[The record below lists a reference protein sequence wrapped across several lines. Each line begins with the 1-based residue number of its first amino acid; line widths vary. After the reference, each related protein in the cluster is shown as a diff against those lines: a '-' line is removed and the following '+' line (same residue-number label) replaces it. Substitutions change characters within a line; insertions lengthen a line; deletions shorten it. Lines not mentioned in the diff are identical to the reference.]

1 MLAKHVNS
9 VNGKCV
15 LVCTIDEKLWSNVA
29 LSASLA
35 LVMPDCT
42 PRKMLIAIALNKWLL
57 LQSSCT
63 VIEGLPSTKTGVPMG
78 LRETAAHHKLG
89 MTPSYDERRRF
100 QRINLQVP
108 LFIRGKDAYGEQFLE
123 LAKTLDISGIGAFLT
138 SPRPLALNE
147 IVTLTIPAP
156 SITTSPLVPAGMPPI
171 QARVKRKQDAGEVH
185 LVGVEFLKP
194 IG

>member
-1 MLAKHVNS
+1 MLPFS
-9 VNGKCV
+9 CSG
-15 LVCTIDEKLWSNVA
+15 
-29 LSASLA
+29 
-35 LVMPDCT
+35 
-42 PRKMLIAIALNKWLL
+42 IAG
-57 LQSSCT
+57 QQ
-63 VIEGLPSTKTGVPMG
+63 STKTGVPMG
-78 LRETAAHHKLG
+78 IRDTVSYHKLA
-89 MTPSYDERRRF
+89 MSPSYDERRRF

-138 SPRPLALNE
+138 SPRPLAINE

-156 SITTSPLVPAGMPPI
+156 SITSSALVPAGMPPI
-171 QARVKRKQDAGEVH
+171 QARVKRKQDAGDVH